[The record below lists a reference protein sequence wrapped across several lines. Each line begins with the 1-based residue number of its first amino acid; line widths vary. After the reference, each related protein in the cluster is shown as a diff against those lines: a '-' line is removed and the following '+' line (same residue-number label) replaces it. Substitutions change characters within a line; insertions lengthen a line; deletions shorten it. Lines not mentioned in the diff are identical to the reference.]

1 MRRAQPALVG
11 LIALA
16 ACAAT
21 VFPARNEAIQADR
34 NDPVIRVALVTSAPG
49 AAIGA
54 TGSWRVYAADA
65 KTLLYRPSARDSWQ
79 FEAVGGRIR
88 GVAASGMNMSA
99 RSGGVVLRP
108 VEPEAFMVFNGKR
121 YRGEIVIAPAGEALL
136 VINRLGLE
144 SYLRGVVPLEIGRR
158 LGPEIAAV
166 KAQAVAAR
174 SYAHTRIR
182 TSLGRPFD
190 VVGTVANQV
199 YGGADAET
207 SMTDIAIS
215 ETRGM
220 ALHHAGRPVDGPY
233 HASCGGRTAAA
244 GEIYPDSPDRPY
256 LRSVS
261 DRIPGSDGHYCD
273 IYARSAWTRTLD
285 ASEINASLERY
296 LRDHV
301 SGIRGGVG
309 RAMAIDE
316 AGRTGSGRLA
326 GLRIRTDR
334 GSHVVRGNGMRFVIR
349 PSNGEILPST
359 YFSARSVRRANGDLE
374 RVTLTGRGNGH
385 GVGMCQWG
393 AIGRARAGQTWESI
407 LQTYFPGTRL
417 ETLY

>member
-1 MRRAQPALVG
+1 MGKAQPALVG
-11 LIALA
+11 LIALS
-16 ACAAT
+16 ACAAA
-21 VFPARNEAIQADR
+21 VFPAANAGVQADR

-65 KTLLYRPSARDSWQ
+65 RTLLYRPSARDSWQ

-88 GVAASGMNMSA
+88 GAAASGLSMSA

-108 VEPEAFMVFNGKR
+108 VEPEALMFFNGKR
-121 YRGEIVIAPAGEALL
+121 YRGEMVIIPSAEGLL
-136 VINRLGLE
+136 VVNRLGLE

-158 LGPEIAAV
+158 LGPEMAAV

-190 VVGTVANQV
+190 VVGTVTNQV

-207 SMTDIAIS
+207 SITDIAIS
-215 ETRGM
+215 ETRGVI
-220 ALHHAGRPVDGPY
+220 LHYAGGPVDGPY
-233 HASCGGRTAAA
+233 HASCGGRTAAP
-244 GEIYPDSPDRPY
+244 GEIYPASPDSPY

-261 DRIPGSDGHYCD
+261 DRIPGSDRNYCD
-273 IYARSAWTRTLD
+273 IYAGSAWTRTLD

-301 SGIRGGVG
+301 AGVRGGVG
-309 RAMAIDE
+309 RATAIDE

-326 GLRIRTDR
+326 ALRVRTDL
-334 GSHVVRGNGMRFVIR
+334 GSHVLRGNSMRFVIR
-349 PSNGEILPST
+349 PPNGEILPST
-359 YFSARSVRRANGDLE
+359 YFSVRLVGRANGDLE

-393 AIGRARAGQTWESI
+393 AIGRARAGQSWESI
-407 LQTYFPGTRL
+407 LRTYFPGTRL

>member
-1 MRRAQPALVG
+1 M
-11 LIALA
+11 
-16 ACAAT
+16 
-21 VFPARNEAIQADR
+21 
-34 NDPVIRVALVTSAPG
+34 VIN
-49 AAIGA
+49 
-54 TGSWRVYAADA
+54 
-65 KTLLYRPSARDSWQ
+65 
-79 FEAVGGRIR
+79 GR
-88 GVAASGMNMSA
+88 
-99 RSGGVVLRP
+99 
-108 VEPEAFMVFNGKR
+108 R
-121 YRGEIVIAPAGEALL
+121 YRGELIVSPAGAALF
-136 VINRLGLE
+136 VVNRVGIE
-144 SYLRGVVPLEIGRR
+144 DYLRGVVPLEIGRR
-158 LGPEIAAV
+158 VSSEIAAV

-215 ETRGM
+215 ETRGVV
-220 ALHHAGRPVDGPY
+220 LHHAGRPVDGPY

-301 SGIRGGVG
+301 SGIRGGV
-309 RAMAIDE
+309 
-316 AGRTGSGRLA
+316 
-326 GLRIRTDR
+326 
-334 GSHVVRGNGMRFVIR
+334 
-349 PSNGEILPST
+349 
-359 YFSARSVRRANGDLE
+359 
-374 RVTLTGRGNGH
+374 
-385 GVGMCQWG
+385 
-393 AIGRARAGQTWESI
+393 
-407 LQTYFPGTRL
+407 
-417 ETLY
+417 